1 MEGSEH
7 SRRYL
12 APSAQLAGAIDPRQ
26 IDEPGRGLA
35 AIRSRSGRLFVLGV
49 GGGAGHASHADAL
62 TPSACAISA

>member
-1 MEGSEH
+1 MEGREH

-12 APSAQLAGAIDPRQ
+12 AASAELAGAIDPDQ
-26 IDEPGRGLA
+26 IDELARGL
-35 AIRSRSGRLFVLGV
+35 AIRSRGRRLFVPRV